1 MLWMTTIAVTGA
13 LHFVFFYLLS
23 YLLFFIWSRKTSD
36 DWFCCQSKTPAEL
49 VYRYQCPAHTN
60 IYTNNTLTKSCC
72 FHLMC
77 LRQVCVG
84 NSHSFLYSDT
94 QNTLWTPAGTSLRLL
109 CVNIR
114 VWLILCRAL
123 LVPFDN
129 GQYDEPWIRE
139 SSPCRV
145 IMEDD
150 NRLSIKC
157 ILVCILHQDF
167 LFCHFDIAWSSV
179 QFYLNQSQCFC
190 SAGNCGTRI
199 KTLRT

>member
-1 MLWMTTIAVTGA
+1 MNDNHRSHRSSPLC
-13 LHFVFFYLLS
+13 FFLLTFLSVIFHLKQKDIRWLVLLS
-23 YLLFFIWSRKTSD
+23 KQNSCWVSLQVSVPT
-36 DWFCCQSKTPAEL
+36 
-49 VYRYQCPAHTN
+49 HTN